1 MTGKQ
6 CVLKTVLSDEC
17 LVGLYL
23 KDHRGITNKRIIR
36 AFTNRFVLAEQL
48 MEAKQK
54 VNECSVKHHHDCPI
68 EKYLPE
74 E

>member
-23 KDHRGITNKRIIR
+23 KQCRGVSDKKLIR
-36 AFTNRFVLAEQL
+36 AFTNTFVLVEQL
-48 MEAKQK
+48 IEAKVK
-54 VNECSVKHHHDCPI
+54 IKECSVKYHHDCPI
-68 EKYLPE
+68 EKYLPSE
-74 E
+74 